1 MKATLYLKDGST
13 STIFTFKQFLDMV
26 QDYMGDDVAKWL
38 EGHCSALEKAADRTA
53 AAIDTDLASYEA
65 SLESNARAFQ
75 DIQDEAAAK
84 LAADTAK
91 MQYDAFIKVGFTPV
105 QAFSLLKI
113 LLNNAKRGN

>member
-75 DIQDEAAAK
+75 DIQDEAAAIMNVLQGK
-84 LAADTAK
+84 RINRAAITYSIRLIGLIISD
-91 MQYDAFIKVGFTPV
+91 QI
-105 QAFSLLKI
+105 
-113 LLNNAKRGN
+113 

>member
-75 DIQDEAAAK
+75 DIQDEAAAIMNVLQGK
-84 LAADTAK
+84 RINRAAITYSIRLIGQIISD
-91 MQYDAFIKVGFTPV
+91 QI
-105 QAFSLLKI
+105 
-113 LLNNAKRGN
+113 

>member
-53 AAIDTDLASYEA
+53 TGINTDLANYEA

-75 DIQDEAAAK
+75 DIQDEAAAIMNVLQGK
-84 LAADTAK
+84 RINRAAITYSIRLIGQIISD
-91 MQYDAFIKVGFTPV
+91 QI
-105 QAFSLLKI
+105 
-113 LLNNAKRGN
+113 

>member
-1 MKATLYLKDGST
+1 MNPPPNGDFGNFQPLLDDFVEAMLRGGYKARHMAPDTPKATDCT
-13 STIFTFKQFLDMV
+13 
-26 QDYMGDDVAKWL
+26 
-38 EGHCSALEKAADRTA
+38 
-53 AAIDTDLASYEA
+53 
-65 SLESNARAFQ
+65 
-75 DIQDEAAAK
+75 AAAK